1 MTRDLYI
8 ANTGQPIQQNQVN
21 DAPVIVGVGALILAI
36 MSFLSAWA
44 FHQIIDSWKEDHIE
58 LKAQLEKVVSNQ
70 ETFVRRDDYV
80 RGMESIDKK
89 LDALATRQ
97 DQQTQRQ
104 DGQFQILLNRLSLTR
119 TVDPQ

>member
-1 MTRDLYI
+1 MYI
-8 ANTGQPIQQNQVN
+8 ATTSPPAPQNQVN
-21 DAPVIVGVGALILAI
+21 DAPVIVGVGALILAV

-44 FHQIIDSWKEDHIE
+44 FHQIVDNWREDHVE
-58 LKAQLEKVVSNQ
+58 LKAQLDKVVSNQ

-89 LDALATRQ
+89 LDILAARQ

-104 DGQFQILLNRLSLTR
+104 DGQFQILLNRLSLSR
-119 TVDPQ
+119 IVDPHD